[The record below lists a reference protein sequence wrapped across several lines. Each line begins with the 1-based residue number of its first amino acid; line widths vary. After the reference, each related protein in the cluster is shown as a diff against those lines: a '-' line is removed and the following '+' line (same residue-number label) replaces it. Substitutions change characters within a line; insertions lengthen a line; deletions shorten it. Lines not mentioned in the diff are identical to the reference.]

1 MELTIS
7 DEKTKELLTE
17 VLVEMIKEKREV
29 FQEIVLE
36 AIEEIGLANAISEG
50 RKKRIRRRS
59 GNNEHFRGRKVK
71 VKFEAVFAK
80 DLKKYSGKK
89 ALLKRITKNH

>member
-17 VLVEMIKEKREV
+17 VLVKMIKEKREV

-36 AIEEIGLANAISEG
+36 AIEEVGLANAISEG
-50 RKKRIRRRS
+50 RK
-59 GNNEHFRGRKVK
+59 NEFVSEDKVMSIL
-71 VKFEAVFAK
+71 E
-80 DLKKYSGKK
+80 GKK
-89 ALLKRITKNH
+89 

>member
-17 VLVEMIKEKREV
+17 VLVEMIKEKREL

-36 AIEEIGLANAISEG
+36 ALKEVGLANAITGGRQDKFVSEAE
-50 RKKRIRRRS
+50 IIS
-59 GNNEHFRGRKVK
+59 GFSHK
-71 VKFEAVFAK
+71 
-80 DLKKYSGKK
+80 
-89 ALLKRITKNH
+89 

>member
-17 VLVEMIKEKREV
+17 VLVKLIQEKREV

-36 AIEEIGLANAISEG
+36 AIEEVGLANAISEG
-50 RKKRIRRRS
+50 RNSNFIGEDEVQRILE
-59 GNNEHFRGRKVK
+59 GGE
-71 VKFEAVFAK
+71 
-80 DLKKYSGKK
+80 
-89 ALLKRITKNH
+89 

>member
-17 VLVEMIKEKREV
+17 VLGKMMKEKREV

-50 RKKRIRRRS
+50 RK
-59 GNNEHFRGRKVK
+59 NEFVGEAEITSILEGVK
-71 VKFEAVFAK
+71 
-80 DLKKYSGKK
+80 
-89 ALLKRITKNH
+89 